1 MEFVVQHELWIARAL
16 ILRKQKKYGE
26 AVRQY
31 LDEGC
36 ELDALEI
43 ALEHINDVTQDPD
56 TFNAIIAK
64 LLWRYLSFGR
74 RGIPA
79 SKISKLLEAIPLRG
93 LQIERNRWS
102 VGPVFFGELADLDRV
117 ARPFQASFPWKHD
130 NDLPANSSRLYSSL

>member
-1 MEFVVQHELWIARAL
+1 MLHREAAKLFSDDKELMEFVVQHELWIARAI

-43 ALEHINDVTQDPD
+43 ALEHMDDVTQDPD

-64 LLWRYLSFGR
+64 ILWRYLSFGR
-74 RGIPA
+74 RGWSEEDTGVPA
-79 SKISKLLEAIPLRG
+79 SKISKLLEAVPHQGLRIRE
-93 LQIERNRWS
+93 QQMVSRTHFCWR
-102 VGPVFFGELADLDRV
+102 VG
-117 ARPFQASFPWKHD
+117 
-130 NDLPANSSRLYSSL
+130 